1 MCILFINNVQQCFAA
16 RVPQNV
22 FRGSKGNRGIST
34 EKFLNT
40 AQNSNM
46 SRKMMCEILS
56 GNWQQWN
63 KFHALIT
70 AFLFSDL

>member
-1 MCILFINNVQQCFAA
+1 MCIPFINNVQQCFAT
-16 RVPQNV
+16 RVTQKV

-34 EKFLNT
+34 ETFLNT

-46 SRKMMCEILS
+46 SREMLCEILS

-63 KFHALIT
+63 KLRALIT